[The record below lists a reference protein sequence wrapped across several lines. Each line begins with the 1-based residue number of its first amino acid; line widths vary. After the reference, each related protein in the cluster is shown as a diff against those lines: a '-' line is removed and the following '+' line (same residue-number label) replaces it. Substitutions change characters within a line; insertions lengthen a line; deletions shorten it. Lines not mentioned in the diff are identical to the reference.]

1 MSKLAGSGGTI
12 FLQTDDGAARWE
24 YNGFVSAQW
33 YTAGSVTVGGSLT
46 VNGSLTPA
54 TLSGTIAGSP
64 TFSGTVTFTTADI
77 TTGNITTANL
87 TSATITNAAVL
98 TGGVS
103 GGKSGTAS
111 HSSGTWSLTF
121 TNGILTA
128 FTA

>member
-33 YTAGSVTVGGSLT
+33 YTAGSVTVGGSLA

-64 TFSGTVTFTTADI
+64 TFSGTVTIATLDAGAGGFTS
-77 TTGNITTANL
+77 TGAGVNANIYY
-87 TSATITNAAVL
+87 
-98 TGGVS
+98 VS
-103 GGKSGTAS
+103 GTAGKSGTAS

>member
-33 YTAGSVTVGGSLT
+33 YTAASVTVGGSLAVT
-46 VNGSLTPA
+46 GALTPA

-64 TFSGTVTFTTADI
+64 TFSGTVTIATAD
-77 TTGNITTANL
+77 ITTANL
-87 TSATITNAAVL
+87 TSAGVTNAIVL
-98 TGGVS
+98 SGGVS
-103 GGKSGTAS
+103 GGASGTAS
-111 HSSGTWSLTF
+111 HSSSTWSLTF